1 MTETLKG
8 IAASDGVAV
17 APAYLL
23 VEPDL
28 SFEKKTVDDVEAEAA
43 RFSKAVEESQ
53 AELENIRKVAAE
65 SLGEE
70 EAQVFD
76 AHLMF
81 LSDPEFTGQ
90 IDAKIKSD
98 AVNSE
103 AALDE
108 VAQNFI
114 NIFQS
119 MTDNAYMQERA
130 ADVRDVSKRIM
141 AHLLGKE
148 LPNLASID
156 HEVVLVAEDLTPS
169 DTAQLNKKYVKGFVT
184 DLGGRTAH
192 SAIMA
197 RSLEIP
203 AVVGTEKITTS
214 VKNGQ
219 MLIAD
224 GLDGVAIVEPSD
236 EQVADYKKKGEDFAK
251 QKAEWRKLKDEPS
264 VTADGKHF
272 TIAANIGTP
281 DDLAGDL
288 ENVAEAVGLFR
299 TEFLYMNSSD
309 FPTEED
315 QFEA

>member
-28 SFEKKTVDDVEAEAA
+28 SFEKKTVSDVDAEVA
-43 RFSKAVEESQ
+43 RFEKAIADSK
-53 AELENIRKVAAE
+53 AELENIRSVAVK

-70 EAQVFD
+70 EAKVFD
-76 AHLMF
+76 AHLLF

-90 IDAKIKSD
+90 IENEIKNSTE
-98 AVNSE
+98 NSE
-103 AALDE
+103 AALDA

-114 NIFQS
+114 TIFES
-119 MTDNAYMQERA
+119 MTDNEYMQERA

-148 LPNLASID
+148 LPNLAAID

-169 DTAQLNKKYVKGFVT
+169 DTAQLNKDYVKGFVT

-203 AVVGTEKITTS
+203 AVVGTQKITTS

-224 GLDGVAIVEPSD
+224 GLDGVAIVEPTD
-236 EQVADYKKKGEDFAK
+236 EQVCRIHQEG
-251 QKAEWRKLKDEPS
+251 
-264 VTADGKHF
+264 
-272 TIAANIGTP
+272 
-281 DDLAGDL
+281 
-288 ENVAEAVGLFR
+288 
-299 TEFLYMNSSD
+299 
-309 FPTEED
+309 
-315 QFEA
+315 

>member
-1 MTETLKG
+1 MTETLRG

-28 SFEKKTVDDVEAEAA
+28 SFEKKSVADVEAEVA
-43 RFSKAVEESQ
+43 RFDKAVAESQ
-53 AELENIRKVAAE
+53 AELESIRKVATE

-90 IDAKIKSD
+90 ISAKIKSD

-114 NIFQS
+114 TIFQS
-119 MTDNAYMQERA
+119 MTDNAYMKERA

-184 DLGGRTAH
+184 DLAAGLPTQPSWPGLWK
-192 SAIMA
+192 SQLLSGLK
-197 RSLEIP
+197 RSPL
-203 AVVGTEKITTS
+203 
-214 VKNGQ
+214 
-219 MLIAD
+219 L
-224 GLDGVAIVEPSD
+224 
-236 EQVADYKKKGEDFAK
+236 
-251 QKAEWRKLKDEPS
+251 
-264 VTADGKHF
+264 
-272 TIAANIGTP
+272 
-281 DDLAGDL
+281 
-288 ENVAEAVGLFR
+288 
-299 TEFLYMNSSD
+299 
-309 FPTEED
+309 
-315 QFEA
+315 